1 MRLRSF
7 SIWYPFVL
15 GILVFCWTPDALAGV
30 LGYIKSDISGNSGSW
45 MSRMETAAS
54 HLFFALAGL
63 EFVWWGITRL
73 AKGGEVGDVLVGVM
87 MKVITLGF
95 FYTFMTEAPQ
105 WVPDIVHSFMDLGQ
119 QAGGTTATTPSQIFN
134 LGVEDAGNII
144 NSLSKLAPSF
154 WNDVTDPGG
163 AAASYTLSAIII
175 GLCALTMVLAF
186 ALIALQLLITTIEMY
201 IVVGGG
207 IVLTGMFG
215 SRWTLPIAEKYIGYA
230 VQVGIKLMVIYLI
243 VGLGSEV
250 SGQLMTAFYAQM
262 KAGDTV
268 TPFLN
273 VGFGALIFG
282 VIGYMAPGFAGSL
295 MSGSPSMS
303 MSNVMPAAAAVGG
316 VAAAPFMAAGGAA
329 LGAAAM
335 VANRTLKAASGSGNV
350 ISGGSGG
357 LSGLVGGVGSGGGVS
372 AALKGLGGQ
381 ATGAGMKAAGAGM
394 QAGGAGM
401 QAAGKGISA
410 AAGAAGAGIR
420 GASAAANA
428 IPVAGQAIAAAGQA
442 AGAGVEMVGKAAG
455 KGMNIA
461 GQGMQKAGQMTRK
474 GGEITQKAAD
484 NAMKQSGETG
494 QRSGSWAAGPSGSSV
509 PGGQN
514 TASPK
519 GTTDSLGGG
528 QSIPSSGSGTQKT
541 GGERQKQPGD
551 SLLRAGKALGKKA
564 GNALDPRRMPGDG
577 HHGGGISIRLRHHEE

>member
-45 MSRMETAAS
+45 MSHMETAAS

-105 WVPDIVHSFMDLGQ
+105 WVPDIVHSFMELGQ

-134 LGVEDAGNII
+134 LGVEDAENII

-154 WNDVTDPGG
+154 WKDVTDPGG

-335 VANRTLKAASGSGNV
+335 VANKTLKAASGSGNA
-350 ISGGSGG
+350 ISGGTGG
-357 LSGLVGGVGSGGGVS
+357 LSGLAAGVGGGSGVGS
-372 AALKGLGGQ
+372 ALKGLGGQ
-381 ATGAGMKAAGAGM
+381 ATGAGMKAA
-394 QAGGAGM
+394 GAGM

-442 AGAGVEMVGKAAG
+442 AGAGVEMAGKAAG
-455 KGMNIA
+455 KGMNMA

-484 NAMKQSGETG
+484 NALKQSGGTG
-494 QRSGSWAAGPSGSSV
+494 QRSGSRTAGSAGSSV
-509 PGGQN
+509 PAGQN

-528 QSIPSSGSGTQKT
+528 QSVPSSGSGTQKI
-541 GGERQKQPGD
+541 GGDRQKQPGD
-551 SLLRAGKALGKKA
+551 SLLRAGKTLGKKA
-564 GNALDPRRMPGDG
+564 GNALDPRRIPGDG

>member
-1 MRLRSF
+1 MRLRSL
-7 SIWYPFVL
+7 SIWYPIVL
-15 GILVFCWTPDALAGV
+15 GALVFCWTPDALAGV

-45 MSRMETAAS
+45 MSHMETAAS

-105 WVPDIVHSFMDLGQ
+105 WVPDIVHSFMELGQ

-154 WNDVTDPGG
+154 WKDVTDPGG

-335 VANRTLKAASGSGNV
+335 VANKTLKAASGSGNA
-350 ISGGSGG
+350 ISGGTGG
-357 LSGLVGGVGSGGGVS
+357 LSGLAAGVGGGSGVGS
-372 AALKGLGGQ
+372 ALKGLGGQ
-381 ATGAGMKAAGAGM
+381 ATGAGMKAA
-394 QAGGAGM
+394 GAGM

-442 AGAGVEMVGKAAG
+442 AGAGVEMAGKAAG
-455 KGMNIA
+455 KGMNMA

-484 NAMKQSGETG
+484 NALKQSGGTG
-494 QRSGSWAAGPSGSSV
+494 QRSGSRTAGSAGSSV
-509 PGGQN
+509 PAGQN

-528 QSIPSSGSGTQKT
+528 QSVPSSGSGTQKI
-541 GGERQKQPGD
+541 GGDRQKQPGD
-551 SLLRAGKALGKKA
+551 SLLRAGKTLGKKA

>member
-63 EFVWWGITRL
+63 EFVWWGIIRL

-154 WNDVTDPGG
+154 WKDVTDPGG

-230 VQVGIKLMVIYLI
+230 LQVGIKLMVIYLI

-303 MSNVMPAAAAVGG
+303 MSNMMPAAAAVGG

-335 VANRTLKAASGSGNV
+335 VANRTLKAASGSGNA

-394 QAGGAGM
+394 QA
-401 QAAGKGISA
+401 AGKGISTA
-410 AAGAAGAGIR
+410 AAAAGAGIR
-420 GASAAANA
+420 GVSAAANA

-442 AGAGVEMVGKAAG
+442 AGAGVEMAGKAAG

-484 NAMKQSGETG
+484 NALKQSNVTG
-494 QRSGSWAAGPSGSSV
+494 QRSGSNGTGFAGSSV
-509 PGGQN
+509 PAGQN
-514 TASPK
+514 AASPK

-541 GGERQKQPGD
+541 GGEWQKQPGD

>member
-1 MRLRSF
+1 MRLRSL
-7 SIWYPFVL
+7 SIWYPIVL
-15 GILVFCWTPDALAGV
+15 GALVFCWTPDALAGV

-45 MSRMETAAS
+45 MSHMETAAS

-105 WVPDIVHSFMDLGQ
+105 WVPDIVHSFMELGQ

-154 WNDVTDPGG
+154 WKDVTDPGG

-335 VANRTLKAASGSGNV
+335 VANKTLKAASGSGNA
-350 ISGGSGG
+350 ISGGTGG
-357 LSGLVGGVGSGGGVS
+357 LSGLAAGVGGGSGVGS
-372 AALKGLGGQ
+372 ALKGLGGQ
-381 ATGAGMKAAGAGM
+381 ATGAGMKAA
-394 QAGGAGM
+394 GAGM

-442 AGAGVEMVGKAAG
+442 AGAGVEMAGKAAG
-455 KGMNIA
+455 KGMNMA

-484 NAMKQSGETG
+484 NALKQSGVTG
-494 QRSGSWAAGPSGSSV
+494 QRSGSRTAGSAGSSV
-509 PGGQN
+509 PAGQN
-514 TASPK
+514 TTSPK
-519 GTTDSLGGG
+519 GTADSLGGG
-528 QSIPSSGSGTQKT
+528 QSVPSSGSGTQKI
-541 GGERQKQPGD
+541 GGDRQKQPGD
-551 SLLRAGKALGKKA
+551 SLLRAGKTLGKKA